1 MYKYTPKQSVLRY
14 MEVPKTG
21 RWWDKEFFKRM
32 EILKAHG
39 ASQDY
44 TMTMMLSRYFKDVC
58 FYSETKRKEIPVYG
72 HLFPASM
79 FDEVQVDE

>member
-1 MYKYTPKQSVLRY
+1 MYKYTPKASVLRD
-14 MEVPKTG
+14 MQVPRTG

-44 TMTMMLSRYFKDVC
+44 TMAMTLARYFKDVC
-58 FYSETKRKEIPVYG
+58 FYSETRRESIPVYG
-72 HLFPASM
+72 HLFPVSM
-79 FDEVQVDE
+79 FDEIEVH

>member
-1 MYKYTPKQSVLRY
+1 MYKYTPKQSVLRD

-21 RWWDKEFFKRM
+21 RWWDKEFFKRK
-32 EILKAHG
+32 EILKDHG

-44 TMTMMLSRYFKDVC
+44 TMTMMLAQYFKDVC

-72 HLFPASM
+72 HLFPVTM
-79 FDEVQVDE
+79 FDEVKVD

>member
-1 MYKYTPKQSVLRY
+1 MFKYTPKASVLRD
-14 MEVPKTG
+14 MEVPKIG
-21 RWWDKEFFKRM
+21 RYWDKEFFKRQ

-44 TMTMMLSRYFKDVC
+44 TMSMMLSRYFKDVS
-58 FYSETKRKEIPVYG
+58 FFSETKRKEIPVYG

-79 FDEVQVDE
+79 FDETKVD